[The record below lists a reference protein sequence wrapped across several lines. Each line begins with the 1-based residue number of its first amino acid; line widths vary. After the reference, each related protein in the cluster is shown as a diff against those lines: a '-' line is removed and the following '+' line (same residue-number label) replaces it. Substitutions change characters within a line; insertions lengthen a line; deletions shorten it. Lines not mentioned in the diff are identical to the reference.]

1 MKKYIII
8 FLSVFTLS
16 ACTDKFEDFNQDVK
30 NPVEVPADALFT
42 NATIALFDFMT
53 ECNVNRNNFRLWA
66 QQWAQT
72 TYPDESNYQLVERD
86 VNGYTWNR
94 LYATVIRDLRA
105 AKEFT
110 AEDQFLTDEQKA
122 ANTAIYETMIVFAYH
137 VLVDVFGDI
146 PYSAAFDAD
155 NLLPAYDN
163 DADIYTSLIDRL
175 DVAISDLDNASTLG
189 GADLV
194 YGGST
199 SSWGKFA
206 NSLKLRLAIRIAD
219 TNDAKAGQMV
229 SQAVAAGVFSSSS
242 DNLSLTYESTTP
254 NTNPLWESLVQS
266 GRSDFI
272 AANTLVDVMNGL
284 DDPRRGNYF
293 TQHLT
298 TTDTIVDMMTMDTTF
313 NTYTIYVGGTYG
325 DSNSY
330 TPNSQPGDTQ
340 EDPTFPGTVMDYTE
354 VLFLLADAAERGY
367 NVGGTAEDLY
377 HEAIQNSILDWGGS
391 VAEATDYLA
400 NPAVAYSTA
409 EGDWKQ
415 KIATQKWIALYDKG
429 FEAWSTYRLYDAP
442 EMNVAVGAG
451 TLPPTR
457 FTYPVDEYSLNGPS
471 VESASTAIGGDD
483 LFSKVFWDVN

>member
-1 MKKYIII
+1 M
-8 FLSVFTLS
+8 LG
-16 ACTDKFEDFNQDVK
+16 ACTDKFEEFNQDVK
-30 NPVEVPADALFT
+30 NPVEVPAEALFT
-42 NATIALFDFMT
+42 NATVALFDFMS

-105 AKEFT
+105 AKDFT
-110 AEDQFLTDEQKA
+110 AADEFLTESEKA
-122 ANTAIYETMIVFAYH
+122 ANTAIYETMIVFTYH

-146 PYSAAFDAD
+146 PYTTAFNSED
-155 NLLPAYDN
+155 LLPAYDD
-163 DADIYTSLIDRL
+163 DASIYSDLISRL
-175 DVAISDLDNASTLG
+175 DAAIADLSNTSTVG
-189 GADLV
+189 SADLV

-199 SSWGKFA
+199 GSWSKFA

-219 TNDAKAGQMV
+219 MDNGKASQMV
-229 SQAVAAGVFSSSS
+229 SEAVAAGVFSSSS
-242 DNLSLTYESTTP
+242 DNYSIIYQATTP
-254 NTNPLWESLVQS
+254 NTNPLWESLIQS
-266 GRSDFI
+266 GRSDFV
-272 AANTLVDVMNGL
+272 AANTLVDAMNGL

-293 TQHLT
+293 TQHVT
-298 TTDTIVDMMTMDTTF
+298 QTDTIIDMMTMDTTF

-325 DSNSY
+325 DANSY
-330 TPNSQPGDTQ
+330 TPNSQPGPKQ
-340 EDPTFPGTVMDYTE
+340 EDPTFPGTIMDYTE

-367 NVGGTAEDLY
+367 NVGGTAEDFY
-377 HEAIQNSILDWGGS
+377 NEAIRNSIVDWGGS
-391 VAEATDYLA
+391 IADATAYLA

-409 EGDWKQ
+409 AGDWKQ

-442 EMNVAVGAG
+442 AMNVAVGAG

-471 VESASTAIGGDD
+471 VEAASTAIGGDD